1 MQRRVR
7 VMATGAERLMQTVQA
22 AARKPKFRV
31 ICGFFG
37 PVRDW
42 VSCYKKILQ
51 KRITAIISIISITT
65 TVICDLNTGGTCTFI
80 LIYRTEINYLNLPKN
95 LLFKQ
100 L

>member
-1 MQRRVR
+1 MQRC

-42 VSCYKKILQ
+42 VSCFLLKYLYQ
-51 KRITAIISIISITT
+51 LYAGTNTRIFCSHS
-65 TVICDLNTGGTCTFI
+65 NKYYGGPGG
-80 LIYRTEINYLNLPKN
+80 RAM
-95 LLFKQ
+95 
-100 L
+100 